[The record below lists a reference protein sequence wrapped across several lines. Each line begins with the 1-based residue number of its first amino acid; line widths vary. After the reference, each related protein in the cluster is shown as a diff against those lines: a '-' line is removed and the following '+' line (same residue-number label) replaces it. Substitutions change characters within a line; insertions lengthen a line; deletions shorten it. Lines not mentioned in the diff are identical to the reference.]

1 MPRPLGRPVPTRRG
15 WTLAGGSVALIVGS
29 KVLGAGALAGLGIS
43 GGLLL
48 LFALGYV
55 TRGRPALDIRRY
67 ARPSRVHVGAE
78 GRVVLEGVTT
88 ARTPLI
94 ALTELVDGG
103 ARSARFVLAP
113 SGAGERIE
121 ATYRVPTVRRGRHEL
136 GPLLAIVND
145 PLGLARRAWD
155 IVDVTDIIVLPRV
168 HPVLAPRRAGGG
180 DQDPRAEG
188 ARVPAFEPA
197 GEFLALRDYEPGDD
211 PRRVHWR
218 SSARLGELVV
228 RQDEAAA
235 PGRVVLLLDTRMS
248 AHDDASFEI
257 AVEAIA
263 SLATRLSQDR
273 APVEVVTAGGQI
285 LSRPGPGSL
294 ELLLD
299 RLAVVEVV
307 DSDMLAAV
315 GARLAS
321 RLGLGAFVAVTG
333 KPDRALLDALAPL
346 GSRAT
351 VTVVATRSGTR
362 LARVP
367 GLTVV
372 DATNQPFPAAW
383 NKAHTQRGSRR
394 HAG

>member
-1 MPRPLGRPVPTRRG
+1 VSRALGRPVPTRRG
-15 WTLAGGSVALIVGS
+15 WTLAGGSVSLIVGS
-29 KVLGAGALAGLGIS
+29 RVLGAGALAGLGFS

-48 LFALGYV
+48 LFALAYV
-55 TRGRPALDIRRY
+55 TRGRPALDIRRH

-78 GRVVLEGVTT
+78 GRVVLEGVAT
-88 ARTPLI
+88 ARTPLL

-103 ARSARFVLAP
+103 ARSARFVLSPADA
-113 SGAGERIE
+113 GARIE
-121 ATYRVPTVRRGRHEL
+121 ATYRVPTTRRGRHEL
-136 GPLLAIVND
+136 GPLLAIVSD
-145 PLGLARRAWD
+145 PLGLARRAWE
-155 IVDVTDIIVLPRV
+155 VVGVTDIIVRPRV

-218 SSARLGELVV
+218 SSARLGELIV

-248 AHDDASFEI
+248 AHDDQSFET

-263 SLATRLSQDR
+263 SLAMRLRQDH
-273 APVEVVTAGGQI
+273 APVEVITTGGQV
-285 LSRPGPGSL
+285 LGRPGPGTL

-299 RLAVVEVV
+299 RLAVVEVT
-307 DSDMLAAV
+307 DSDMVAAV
-315 GARLAS
+315 GARLAT

-333 KPDRALLDALAPL
+333 TPDRTLLDALTPL
-346 GSRAT
+346 GSRAV

-367 GLTVV
+367 GFTLV
-372 DATNQPFPAAW
+372 DATTEPFPTAW
-383 NKAHTQRGSRR
+383 NQMHARRGSRR
-394 HAG
+394 QAG

>member
-15 WTLAGGSVALIVGS
+15 WTLAGASVALVIGS
-29 KVLGAGALAGLGIS
+29 RILGAGALAGLGLS
-43 GGLLL
+43 GLLL
-48 LFALGYV
+48 LGFALAYV
-55 TRGRPALDIRRY
+55 TRGRPALDIRRH

-88 ARTPLI
+88 ARTALL
-94 ALTELVDGG
+94 ALTEMVDGG
-103 ARSARFVLAP
+103 ARSARFVLSP
-113 SGAGERIE
+113 SNAGERID
-121 ATYRVPTVRRGRHEL
+121 ATYRVPTTRRGRHEL
-136 GPLLAIVND
+136 GPLLAIITD
-145 PLGLARRAWD
+145 PLGLARRAWEV
-155 IVDVTDIIVLPRV
+155 VDVTDIIVRPRV
-168 HPVLAPRRAGGG
+168 HPVHAPRRAGGG

-188 ARVPAFEPA
+188 TRVPAFEPA

-235 PGRVVLLLDTRMS
+235 PGRVVLLLDTRAA

-263 SLATRLSQDR
+263 SLATRLRQDH
-273 APVEVVTAGGQI
+273 APVEVVTTEGRV
-285 LSRPGPGSL
+285 LSRPGPGTL

-299 RLAVVEVV
+299 RLAVVEVT
-307 DSDMLAAV
+307 DSDLLSAV
-315 GARLAS
+315 GARLAT

-333 KPDRALLDALAPL
+333 TPDRVLLDTLAPL
-346 GSRAT
+346 SSRAI
-351 VTVVATRSGTR
+351 VTVVATRTGTS
-362 LARVP
+362 LHRVP

-372 DATNQPFPAAW
+372 DATTEPFATAW
-383 NKAHTQRGSRR
+383 NRIHARRGSRR
-394 HAG
+394 RAG

>member
-15 WTLAGGSVALIVGS
+15 WTLAGGSVSLIVGS
-29 KVLGAGALAGLGIS
+29 RVLGAGALAGLGLS
-43 GGLLL
+43 GGLLI
-48 LFALGYV
+48 LFALAYV
-55 TRGRPALDIRRY
+55 TRGRPGLDIRRH

-88 ARTPLI
+88 ARTPLL
-94 ALTELVDGG
+94 ALTEMIDGG
-103 ARSARFVLAP
+103 SRSARFVLSP
-113 SGAGERIE
+113 SDAGERIE
-121 ATYRVPTVRRGRHEL
+121 ATYRVPTARRGLHEL
-136 GPLLAIVND
+136 GPLLAIVSD
-145 PLGLARRAWD
+145 PLGLARRAWEV
-155 IVDVTDIIVLPRV
+155 VDVTDIIVRPRV

-263 SLATRLSQDR
+263 SLAMRLSQDH
-273 APVEVVTAGGQI
+273 APVEAVTTGGQV
-285 LSRPGPGSL
+285 LGRPGPGTL

-299 RLAVVEVV
+299 RLAVVEVT

-315 GARLAS
+315 GARLAT
-321 RLGLGAFVAVTG
+321 RLGLGAFVAITG
-333 KPDRALLDALAPL
+333 TPDRALLDALAPL
-346 GSRAT
+346 GSRAV
-351 VTVVATRSGTR
+351 VTVVATRSDTR
-362 LARVP
+362 LARVS
-367 GLTVV
+367 GFTLV
-372 DATNQPFPAAW
+372 DATTEPFPAAW
-383 NKAHTQRGSRR
+383 NQTHARRGSRR
-394 HAG
+394 RAG

>member
-15 WTLAGGSVALIVGS
+15 WTLAGGSVSLIVGS
-29 KVLGAGALAGLGIS
+29 RVLGAGALAGLGLS

-48 LFALGYV
+48 LFALAYV
-55 TRGRPALDIRRY
+55 TRGRPGLDIRRH

-78 GRVVLEGVTT
+78 GRVVLEGATT
-88 ARTPLI
+88 ARTPLL
-94 ALTELVDGG
+94 ALTEMVDGG
-103 ARSARFVLAP
+103 ARSARFVLSP

-136 GPLLAIVND
+136 GPLLAIVSD
-145 PLGLARRAWD
+145 PLGLARRAWEV
-155 IVDVTDIIVLPRV
+155 VDVTDIIVRPRV

-248 AHDDASFEI
+248 VHDDASFEI

-263 SLATRLSQDR
+263 SLATRLSQDH
-273 APVEVVTAGGQI
+273 APVEVVTAGGQV
-285 LSRPGPGSL
+285 LSRPGPGTL

-299 RLAVVEVV
+299 RLAVVEVS

-315 GARLAS
+315 GARLAT

-333 KPDRALLDALAPL
+333 APDRALLDALAPL
-346 GSRAT
+346 GSRAV
-351 VTVVATRSGTR
+351 VTVVATRSRIR

-367 GLTVV
+367 GFTFV
-372 DATNQPFPAAW
+372 DATTKPFPAAW
-383 NKAHTQRGSRR
+383 NQTHARRGSRR
-394 HAG
+394 RAG